1 MEHDFIVITSD
12 NQFGTRD
19 KLAQKFN
26 GILGNLINSSA
37 GRAKLA
43 ASMAQPIRRSLDY
56 QGIARRA
63 LLVDS
68 LPTGALPI
76 YDINKFQHDEIIIT
90 SDNKIGTLKKLSAVF
105 RRVTMPTFDV
115 YSNPTIKLGD
125 VKARRFNLID
135 RNMGTGGTSV

>member
-12 NQFGTRD
+12 NQLGTRD

-26 GILGNLINSSA
+26 GILDNLINSSA

-43 ASMAQPIRRSLDY
+43 ASMVQPIRRNLDY
-56 QGIARRA
+56 QGSARRA

-76 YDINKFQHDEIIIT
+76 YDINKFQHDEVVIT
-90 SDNKIGTLKKLSAVF
+90 SDNKIGTHTKFSAIF
-105 RRVTMPTFDV
+105 SRVTIPTFEV
-115 YSNPTIKLGD
+115 YSTPTIKLGD

-135 RNMGTGGTSV
+135 RNIGTGGTSV

>member
-12 NQFGTRD
+12 NQLGTRD

-105 RRVTMPTFDV
+105 RRVTVPTFEV